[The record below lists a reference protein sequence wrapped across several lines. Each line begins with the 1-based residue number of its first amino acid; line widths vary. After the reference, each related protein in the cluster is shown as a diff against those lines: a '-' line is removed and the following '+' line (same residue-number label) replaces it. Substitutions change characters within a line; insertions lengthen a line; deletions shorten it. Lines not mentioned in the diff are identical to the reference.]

1 MPYLLKMERPYAAL
15 IVDDSTLVRKVLSE
29 QLILEGVFKIAEAD
43 NGEPALEILQSSARP
58 DIIFCDLQMPG
69 MDGLEFLRHLT
80 ALDYDGALVLMS
92 GEDERIL
99 ASVKT
104 LGKAQNLNILV
115 SLEKPITREKLA
127 SALDLFDKS
136 AEEM

>member
-58 DIIFCDLQMPG
+58 DIIFCDLQMPAL
-69 MDGLEFLRHLT
+69 DGLEFLRHLT

-92 GEDERIL
+92 GGDHKYRSRNPFFRLYIQTRARKFHGYTGNRL
-99 ASVKT
+99 
-104 LGKAQNLNILV
+104 NL
-115 SLEKPITREKLA
+115 P
-127 SALDLFDKS
+127 
-136 AEEM
+136 